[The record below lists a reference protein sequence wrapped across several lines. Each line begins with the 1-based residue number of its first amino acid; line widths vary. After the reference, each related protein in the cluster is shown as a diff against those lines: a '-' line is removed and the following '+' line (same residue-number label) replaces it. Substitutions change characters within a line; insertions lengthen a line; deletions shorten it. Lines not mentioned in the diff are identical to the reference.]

1 MYNVSFVNL
10 VMFNKHL
17 YKSSWQAYK
26 AHSLF

>member
-17 YKSSWQAYK
+17 YKSSCVQAK
-26 AHSLF
+26 KQTD